1 MDSRDTKRKTSP
13 TDLSS
18 AGLCVGLD
26 AGSVSV
32 NCVVLDASGR
42 ILHEEPYRRHFGR
55 PAQAAGVALAAVQA
69 AFGGGAIASVTFT
82 GSSGQALA
90 ARLGAPWEPETV
102 AQILGAA
109 HVAPG
114 VRTIIAIGGQD
125 AALFV
130 LAWEGARWRLEHFAM
145 NGPCASG
152 TGSFIDQQAERL
164 AASFSASAARGDQGQ
179 LEEVLAA
186 FIREGLSSEAPAP
199 VACRCTVFTKSDM
212 IHLQN
217 KGEPLANIIAGLHE
231 GNAANYLSTIVG
243 TRRLETP
250 AIFLGGMA
258 SNPLQVRAF
267 TRRYPDLAVPPHHT
281 SLGAVGA
288 ALASQREGRVVA
300 IEVSRLTDGPG
311 QGAEAVPRTA
321 PLRAG
326 PARPPDAAPPLVA
339 EAAALAG
346 GAWLGIDIGSTTTK
360 FALVDD
366 AGRMLAKRYVPTRG
380 RPIEVARDL
389 VAGLCAELGGVRL
402 LGLATTGSGRQVVGD
417 FLAADLVIDE
427 ITAHA
432 RGAIAADPEVDTI
445 FEIGGQDAKYIRL
458 EERHAVD
465 FDMNKVCAAGTGSFL
480 HELAAKLGVDIVG
493 EFEAVALASPAPVQL
508 AERCTVFME
517 SDLVSALQRGAP
529 RDDVIAGLARAV
541 VQNYLNR
548 VVGRRGIG
556 RRVMFLGGP
565 SLNRAVVAAFE
576 QVLGRSVAVP
586 PHREVMG
593 AFGAALAVRD
603 AAARGEVAPAGRALD
618 ALGAATSSFTERV
631 CRADAAC
638 RNECKLRVY
647 DFGGR
652 SSVWGGECGR
662 YEVGRR
668 GAARRE
674 DLFAEREQRFA
685 AALPEQAEIADP
697 RAPAPARLPAGT
709 IGLPLALHGTG
720 WGVFWAHLLAGL
732 GWRVLLSPHTDER
745 IARAGIESMSAE
757 TCFPVKVFHGHVRWL
772 LERAETLFL
781 PNVITM
787 PAPAGERG
795 LLCPYVEGAQF
806 LVKAALDIPA
816 ERMLRPTLFLSEG
829 PAEAARDL
837 RRCLPRP
844 RRPSRAGMAAL
855 VREAWDRQQEF
866 SRSLERRGE
875 ELLAAI
881 PADEPVWLVSGRPY
895 NLYDERCNLKIG
907 RHIAALGVTALP
919 LDFLA
924 LDGEDLSDFPGMY
937 WGLGARV
944 LRAARRVARTPNLF
958 GVHLTN
964 FGCGADSF
972 VEHFYRH
979 ATEGKPTLVVE
990 LDEHSAVAGLLTRL
1004 EAYRTVVRSA
1014 LAEAAPAPGGG
1025 SR

>member
-1 MDSRDTKRKTSP
+1 MASHATHHPSP
-13 TDLSS
+13 F
-18 AGLCVGLD
+18 AVGLD

-32 NCVVLDASGR
+32 NCVVLDANGR
-42 ILHEEPYRRHFGR
+42 IVHEQPYRRHFGR
-55 PAQAAGVALAAVQA
+55 PADAISAALEAVYA
-69 AFGGGAIASVTFT
+69 EFPAVMIASVTFT
-82 GSSGQALA
+82 GSHGQPLA
-90 ARLGAPWEPETV
+90 VRLGVPWEPETV

-114 VRTIIAIGGQD
+114 VRTIIAVGGQD
-125 AALFV
+125 AALFA
-130 LAWEGARWRLEHFAM
+130 LAWEGALWRLEHFAM

-164 AASFSASAARGDQGQ
+164 ATAFAASSAQADQRQ
-179 LEEVLAA
+179 LESLLGA
-186 FIREGLSSEAPAP
+186 FIREGLSSDAPAP

-243 TRRLETP
+243 TRRLESP
-250 AIFLGGMA
+250 VLFIGGVA

-267 TRRYPDLAVPPHHT
+267 RRRHPDLAVPPHHT

-288 ALASQREGRVVA
+288 ALASQRAGRTDELDA
-300 IEVSRLTDGPG
+300 ARLRGWRDSSAAT
-311 QGAEAVPRTA
+311 VPRTS
-321 PLRAG
+321 PLRRG
-326 PARPPDAAPPLVA
+326 PARPDAAVDRAP
-339 EAAALAG
+339 AADMHARDG

-360 FALVDD
+360 FALVDS

-380 RPIEVARDL
+380 RPVEVAREL
-389 VAGLCAELGGVRL
+389 VAGLCSELGGGALL

-417 FLAADLVIDE
+417 FLGADLIIDE

-432 RGAIAADPEVDTI
+432 RGAIEADPEVDTI

-458 EERHAVD
+458 EARHAID

-493 EFEAVALASPAPVQL
+493 EFETVALSSPAPVQL

-529 RDDVIAGLARAV
+529 RDDLIAGLAYAV
-541 VQNYLNR
+541 VHNYLNR
-548 VVGRRGIG
+548 VVGRRNIG

-565 SLNRAVVAAFE
+565 SLNRAIVAAFE
-576 QVLGRSVAVP
+576 QVLGRSVTVP
-586 PHREVMG
+586 RHREVMG
-593 AFGAALAVRD
+593 ALGAALAARD
-603 AAARGEVAPAGRALD
+603 AVARGEIALARHTIG
-618 ALGAATSSFTERV
+618 ALGTAAASFTERV

-668 GAARRE
+668 GVARRPN
-674 DLFAEREQRFA
+674 LFVERSQRFVE
-685 AALPEQAEIADP
+685 ALAGRAEIADP
-697 RAPAPARLPAGT
+697 RAPAPGRVTAGT
-709 IGLPLALHGTG
+709 IGVPLALHGIG

-732 GWRVLLSPHTDER
+732 GWRVVFSPATDER
-745 IARAGIESMSAE
+745 IARAGIASMSAE
-757 TCFPVKVFHGHVRWL
+757 TCFPVKVFHGHVRHL
-772 LERAETLFL
+772 LERVETVFL
-781 PNVITM
+781 PNVITL
-787 PAPAGERG
+787 PTPEGERG
-795 LLCPYVEGAQF
+795 LLCPYVEGSQF
-806 LVKAALDIPA
+806 MAKAALGIP
-816 ERMLRPTLFLSEG
+816 ESRILRPTLHLADG
-829 PAEAARDL
+829 PSEAARDL
-837 RRCLPRP
+837 RRTLPRSH
-844 RRPSRAGMAAL
+844 RPSPRMMAAL
-855 VREAWDRQQEF
+855 VREAWGLQEDF
-866 SRSLERRGE
+866 TRSLERRGE
-875 ELLAAI
+875 EVLAAT

-895 NLYDERCNLKIG
+895 NLFDERCNLKIG
-907 RHIAALGVTALP
+907 RHLAALGVTAVPMDLV
-919 LDFLA
+919 A
-924 LDGEDLSDFPGMY
+924 LDAEDLSDFPGMY
-937 WGLGARV
+937 WGLGARI

-979 ATEGKPTLVVE
+979 ATEGKPSLVLE

-1014 LAEAAPAPGGG
+1014 MAAGHP
-1025 SR
+1025 

>member
-1 MDSRDTKRKTSP
+1 MAPEKNER
-13 TDLSS
+13 S
-18 AGLCVGLD
+18 APFAIGLD

-32 NCVVLDASGR
+32 NCVALDASGR
-42 ILHEEPYRRHFGR
+42 IVHEEQYRRHFGR
-55 PAQAAGVALAAVQA
+55 PAAVALAALESVREKLGLA
-69 AFGGGAIASVTFT
+69 AIASVTFT
-82 GSSGQALA
+82 GSNGQAIA
-90 ARLGAPWEPETV
+90 DRLGVPWEPETV

-125 AALFV
+125 AALFA
-130 LAWEGARWRLEHFAM
+130 LDWEGERWRLEHFAM

-164 AASFSASAARGDQGQ
+164 TTAFAASSAQGDQGQ
-179 LEEVLAA
+179 LETLLTA
-186 FIREGLSSEAPAP
+186 FIQEGLASESPAP

-231 GNAANYLSTIVG
+231 GSAANYLSTIVG
-243 TRRLETP
+243 TRRLESP
-250 AIFLGGMA
+250 VLFIGGVA

-267 TRRYPDLAVPPHHT
+267 RRRFPDLAVPPHHA

-288 ALASQREGRVVA
+288 ALASQRAGRTIA
-300 IEVSRLTDGPG
+300 LDLSLIGDGWDR
-311 QGAEAVPRTA
+311 GAEAVPRTA
-321 PLRAG
+321 PLRVG
-326 PARPPDAAPPLVA
+326 PLQSAAMDGALFAVD
-339 EAAALAG
+339 AAALSR

-360 FALVDD
+360 FALVDNE
-366 AGRMLAKRYVPTRG
+366 GRMLAKRYVPTRG

-389 VAGLCAELGGVRL
+389 VTGLRADLGGGVRL

-417 FLAADLVIDE
+417 FLNADLVIDE

-432 RGAIAADPEVDTI
+432 RGAISADPEVDTI

-458 EERHAVD
+458 EQRHAID

-548 VVGRRGIG
+548 VVGRRNIG

-576 QVLGRSVAVP
+576 QVLGRPITVP

-603 AAARGEVAPAGRALD
+603 AATRGEIAPAQRTLD
-618 ALGAATSSFTERV
+618 ALGSAATSFTERV

-662 YEVGRR
+662 YEVSRR
-668 GAARRE
+668 GVARRP
-674 DLFAEREQRFA
+674 DLFAERAQRFVE
-685 AALPEQAEIADP
+685 ALEGRAEVADP
-697 RAPAPARLPAGT
+697 RAPAPARIPAGT
-709 IGLPLALHGTG
+709 IGIPLALHGIG

-732 GWRVLLSPHTDER
+732 GWRVLFSPPTDER
-745 IARAGIESMSAE
+745 IARAGIVSMSAE
-757 TCFPVKVFHGHVRWL
+757 TCFPVKVFHGHVHWL

-781 PNVITM
+781 PNVITL
-787 PAPAGERG
+787 PTPEGERG
-795 LLCPYVEGAQF
+795 LLCPYVEGSQF
-806 LVKAALDIPA
+806 MVKAALGIP
-816 ERMLRPTLFLSEG
+816 ETRILRPTLHLAEG
-829 PAEAARDL
+829 PVEAARDL
-837 RRCLPRP
+837 RRDLPRS
-844 RRPSRAGMAAL
+844 RRPSKARMEAL
-855 VREAWDRQQEF
+855 VREAWGRQEEF
-866 SRSLERRGE
+866 TRSLERRGE
-875 ELLAAI
+875 ELLAQI

-895 NLYDERCNLKIG
+895 NLFDGRCNLKIG

-919 LDFLA
+919 LDYLA
-924 LDGEDLSDFPGMY
+924 LDAEDLTDFPGMY
-937 WGLGARV
+937 WGLGARI

-972 VEHFYRH
+972 IEHFYRH
-979 ATEGKPTLVVE
+979 ATEGKPALVLE

-1014 LAEAAPAPGGG
+1014 MAE
-1025 SR
+1025 SRR

>member
-1 MDSRDTKRKTSP
+1 
-13 TDLSS
+13 
-18 AGLCVGLD
+18 
-26 AGSVSV
+26 
-32 NCVVLDASGR
+32 
-42 ILHEEPYRRHFGR
+42 PYRRHFGR
-55 PAQAAGVALAAVQA
+55 PEAAARAALEAVLGL
-69 AFGGGAIASVTFT
+69 FGPSAIASTTFT
-82 GSSGQALA
+82 GSNGQALA
-90 ARLGAPWEPETV
+90 VRLGAPWEPETV

-114 VRTIIAIGGQD
+114 VRTIFAIGGQD
-125 AALFV
+125 AAVFALS
-130 LAWEGARWRLEHFAM
+130 WEAERWRLEHFAM

-164 AASFSASAARGDQGQ
+164 ASVFAPSSTQADQGQ
-179 LEEVLAA
+179 LEGLLAA

-231 GNAANYLSTIVG
+231 GNVANFLSAIVG
-243 TRRLETP
+243 TRMLETP
-250 AIFLGGMA
+250 LLFIGGVA

-267 TRRYPDLAVPPHHT
+267 RRRHPDLAVPPHHA
-281 SLGAVGA
+281 SLGAIGA
-288 ALASQREGRVVA
+288 ALASQRAGRAVA
-300 IEVSRLTDGPG
+300 LEITRLGSNEDQDAG
-311 QGAEAVPRTA
+311 AVPRTA
-321 PLRAG
+321 PLRVG
-326 PARPPDAAPPLVA
+326 PAT
-339 EAAALAG
+339 AAAEEEAVPAATAGALADG
-346 GAWLGIDIGSTTTK
+346 VWLGIDVGSTTTK
-360 FALVDD
+360 FALVDTR
-366 AGRMLAKRYVPTRG
+366 GRLLAKRYVPTRG

-389 VAGLCAELGGVRL
+389 VAGLCADLGGGVRL

-432 RGAIAADPEVDTI
+432 RGAIAADPGVDTI

-480 HELAAKLGVDIVG
+480 HELAAKLGVDIAG
-493 EFEAVALASPAPVQL
+493 EFETAALASPAPVQL

-529 RDDVIAGLARAV
+529 RNDLIAGLAYAV
-541 VQNYLNR
+541 VRNYLNR
-548 VVGRRGIG
+548 VVGRRAIG

-576 QVLGRSVAVP
+576 QVLGRPVNVP

-593 AFGAALAVRD
+593 AIGAALAARD
-603 AAARGEVAPAGRALD
+603 AAARAEIAPAARNLG
-618 ALGAATSSFTERV
+618 ALGGASASFTERV

-668 GAARRE
+668 GVARRA
-674 DLFAEREQRFA
+674 DLFAERAKRFA
-685 AALPEQAEIADP
+685 EALEGRAEIADP
-697 RAPAPARLPAGT
+697 RAPAPARVQAGT
-709 IGLPLALHGTG
+709 IGVPLALHGVG
-720 WGVFWAHLLAGL
+720 WGVFWAHLLAGV
-732 GWRVLLSPHTDER
+732 GWRVVFSPPTDER
-745 IARAGIESMSAE
+745 ISRAGIASMSAE
-757 TCFPVKVFHGHVRWL
+757 TCFPVKVYHGHVRWL
-772 LERAETLFL
+772 LERVETLFL
-781 PNVITM
+781 PNVITL
-787 PAPAGERG
+787 PAPQGERG
-795 LLCPYVEGAQF
+795 LLCPYVEAAQF
-806 LVKAALDIPA
+806 MVKAALGI
-816 ERMLRPTLFLSEG
+816 EESRILRPTLFLAEG

-837 RRCLPRP
+837 RAALPRS
-844 RRPSRAGMAAL
+844 RRPSQARMAAL
-855 VREAWDRQQEF
+855 VREAWGKQEQF
-866 SRSLERRGE
+866 TRSLERRGE
-875 ELLAAI
+875 ELLAAT
-881 PADEPVWLVSGRPY
+881 PPDEPVWLVSGRPY
-895 NLYDERCNLKIG
+895 NLFDERCNLKVG
-907 RHIAALGVTALP
+907 RHLAALGQAALP

-924 LDGEDLSDFPGMY
+924 LDGEDLTDFPGMY

-972 VEHFYRH
+972 LEHFYRH
-979 ATEGKPTLVVE
+979 ATEGKPSLVLE

-1014 LAEAAPAPGGG
+1014 MAEAAAAHRDAAVGGV
-1025 SR
+1025 R

>member
-1 MDSRDTKRKTSP
+1 MAP
-13 TDLSS
+13 TTIRRNASL
-18 AGLCVGLD
+18 AVGLD

-32 NCVVLDASGR
+32 NCVVLDAAGR
-42 ILHEEPYRRHFGR
+42 IAHEEPYRRHFGH
-55 PAQAAGVALAAVQA
+55 PAGAAREALEAVLA
-69 AFGGGAIASVTFT
+69 RFGSTAIASVTLT
-82 GSSGQALA
+82 GSHGQTLA
-90 ARLGAPWEPETV
+90 ARLGVPWEPETI
-102 AQILGAA
+102 AQILGTA
-109 HVAPG
+109 HLSPG

-125 AALFV
+125 AALFA
-130 LAWEGARWRLEHFAM
+130 LAWEGERWRLEHFAM

-164 AASFSASAARGDQGQ
+164 TSALAASSAQADQGR
-179 LEEVLAA
+179 LETLLAA
-186 FIREGLSSEAPAP
+186 FIREGLSSETPAP

-243 TRRLETP
+243 TRRLEP
-250 AIFLGGMA
+250 PVLFIGGVA

-267 TRRYPDLAVPPHHT
+267 RRRHPDLSVPPHHA

-288 ALASQREGRVVA
+288 ALASQRAGRAAVCE
-300 IEVSRLTDGPG
+300 ISRLRPG
-311 QGAEAVPRTA
+311 GGHGDDAVPRTG
-321 PLRAG
+321 PLRIVLSRFEESG
-326 PARPPDAAPPLVA
+326 DAAP
-339 EAAALAG
+339 AAGAPTAAN

-360 FALVDD
+360 FALIDP
-366 AGRMLAKRYVPTRG
+366 AGRMIAKRYVPTRG
-380 RPIEVARDL
+380 RPIEVAGEL
-389 VAGLCAELGGVRL
+389 VTGLCAGLGGGVRL
-402 LGLATTGSGRQVVGD
+402 LGVATTGSGRQVVGD
-417 FLAADLVIDE
+417 FLSADLVIDE

-432 RGAIAADPEVDTI
+432 RGAVEADPTVDTI

-458 EERHAVD
+458 EARHAAD

-493 EFEAVALASPAPVQL
+493 EFEAVALSSPAPVQL

-529 RDDVIAGLARAV
+529 RDDLIAGLALAV
-541 VQNYLNR
+541 VRNYLNR
-548 VVGRRGIG
+548 VVGRRAVG

-576 QVLGRSVAVP
+576 QVLGRPITVP

-593 AFGAALAVRD
+593 ALGAALAARD
-603 AAARGEVAPAGRALD
+603 AAARGEIAPAGRDLG
-618 ALGAATSSFTERV
+618 ALGAASASFTERV

-662 YEVGRR
+662 YEAGRR
-668 GAARRE
+668 GAARRP
-674 DLFAEREQRFA
+674 DLFAERSKRFLE
-685 AALPEQAEIADP
+685 ALDGRAELADP
-697 RAPAPARLPAGT
+697 RAPAPARIPAGT
-709 IGLPLALHGTG
+709 IGVPLALHGLG

-732 GWRVLLSPHTDER
+732 GWRVVFSPPTDER
-745 IARAGIESMSAE
+745 IARAGIASMTAE
-757 TCFPVKVFHGHVRWL
+757 ACFPIKVFHGHVRFL
-772 LERAETLFL
+772 LERVETLFL
-781 PNVITM
+781 PNVITQ
-787 PAPAGERG
+787 PAPEGERG
-795 LLCPYVEGAQF
+795 LLCPYVEGSQF
-806 LVKAALDIPA
+806 MVKAALGIPE
-816 ERMLRPTLFLSEG
+816 ERILCPTLYLADG
-829 PAEAARDL
+829 PAETARDL
-837 RRCLPRP
+837 RRHLPRS
-844 RRPSRAGMAAL
+844 RRPSTARLAAL
-855 VREAWDRQQEF
+855 VREASGRQEDF
-866 SRSLERRGE
+866 ARALERRGE
-875 ELLAAI
+875 ELLAAT

-895 NLYDERCNLKIG
+895 NLFDERCNLRIG
-907 RHIAALGVTALP
+907 RHLAALGVTALP

-924 LDGEDLSDFPGMY
+924 LDGEDLADFPGMY
-937 WGLGARV
+937 WGLGARI

-958 GVHLTN
+958 GVHLSN

-972 VEHFYRH
+972 IEHFYRH
-979 ATEGKPTLVVE
+979 ATEGKPSLVLE

-1014 LAEAAPAPGGG
+1014 MAEGAAVGP
-1025 SR
+1025 R